1 MLELESSKIIQ
12 CSLLLSVSKPLRQTN
27 VAVILNKD
35 DYQDDY
41 QALSLTFHFS
51 PPSFLLF
58 LTLLFLL
65 ITNH

>member
-35 DYQDDY
+35 DYQ
-41 QALSLTFHFS
+41 ALSLTFHFS